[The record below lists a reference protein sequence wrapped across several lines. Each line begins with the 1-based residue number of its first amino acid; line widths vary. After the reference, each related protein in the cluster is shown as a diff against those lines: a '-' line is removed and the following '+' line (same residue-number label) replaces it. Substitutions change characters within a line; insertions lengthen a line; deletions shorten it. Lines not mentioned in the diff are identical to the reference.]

1 MKSESKYK
9 ISEFKEEKYLE
20 EDLPI
25 YLKKDIENLKKGI
38 KENVLYVDCLINEV
52 QGSVN
57 SAWVD
62 GAITEEQC
70 DFIYKKYIR
79 MENEK

>member
-1 MKSESKYK
+1 MKNESKYK

-25 YLKKDIENLKKGI
+25 YLKNDIENLKKGI
-38 KENVLYVDCLINEV
+38 EENVLYVDCLINEV

-79 MENEK
+79 MEREK